1 MIIEIIRIIFDIIG
15 VAIILYLFINDNK
28 NKSESKEINK
38 ETNIDKDKIINT
50 QYKIIE
56 EQKDQI
62 DMILKFL
69 NDNICKVQQ
78 EEQEFINQNAY
89 NDIDTTVK
97 CKVINFISEPKQIM
111 IPASD
116 LYREYET
123 INSKVKA
130 LNIIIHHTCANN
142 NIYNYNPFHE
152 IDAIEDYIKKEEI
165 KRNGNV

>member
-1 MIIEIIRIIFDIIG
+1 MVIEIIRIIFDIIG
-15 VAIILYLFINDNK
+15 VAIILYLFTNDDK
-28 NKSESKEINK
+28 NKSESK

-69 NDNICKVQQ
+69 NDNTCKVQQ

-89 NDIDTTVK
+89 NDIDATVK

-116 LYREYET
+116 LYRKYET

-130 LNIIIHHTCANN
+130 LNIAKTMAYCENN

-152 IDAIEDYIKKEEI
+152 IDAIEDYIKKEEE